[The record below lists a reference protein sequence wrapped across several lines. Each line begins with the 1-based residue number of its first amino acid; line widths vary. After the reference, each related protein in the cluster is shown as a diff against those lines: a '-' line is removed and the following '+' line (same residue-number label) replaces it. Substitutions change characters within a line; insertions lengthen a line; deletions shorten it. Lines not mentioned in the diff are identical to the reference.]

1 MDERTADK
9 IIAAT
14 HWPRAVATIA
24 LGALA
29 LFLVLGAVS
38 ELKSYR
44 FIGSGVA
51 ATNTISVSGEGVSYA
66 VPDTATFSVTIQ
78 ETAATVKPAQDKAT
92 AKSNAVITY
101 LKGAGVAEKDIQTA
115 DYSVNPQ
122 YEWRTQACPAGSYCP
137 GGKQTLTGYQ
147 VSQTL
152 SVKVR
157 DTAKA
162 GDLLAGVGSRGASQV
177 SGLNFEVGDKNAVE
191 ADARDKAIAD
201 AKAKAAVLAKSLGV
215 SLVRIVG
222 FSEGGGGPIYYAKAS
237 GAMAMDAAVAPPSPE
252 IPVGQNKITSD
263 ISLTYEIQ

>member
-1 MDERTADK
+1 M
-9 IIAAT
+9 AAT
-14 HWPRAVATIA
+14 A
-24 LGALA
+24 LGCLA
-29 LFLVLGAVS
+29 VFLLVGVMS

-51 ATNTISVSGEGVSYA
+51 ATNTIQVSGEGVSYA
-66 VPDTATFSVTIQ
+66 VPDIATFTVTIQ

-92 AKSNAVITY
+92 TKSNAIIAY
-101 LKGAGVAEKDIQTA
+101 LKGAGVAEKNIQTA

-122 YEWRTQACPAGSYCP
+122 YQWSQQVCPAGSYCP

-162 GDLLAGVGSRGASQV
+162 GELLSGVGSRGASQV
-177 SGLNFEVGDKNAVE
+177 SGLTFEVGDKDAVQ
-191 ADARDKAIAD
+191 AQARDKAIAD
-201 AKAKAAVLAKSLGV
+201 AKQKAEKLADSLGV
-215 SLVRIVG
+215 KLVRIVG
-222 FSEGGGGPIYYAKAS
+222 FSENGQGPIMYARAAT
-237 GAMAMDAAVAPPSPE
+237 AMSANSAAAPAPQ

>member
-14 HWPRAVATIA
+14 HWPRAMAATA
-24 LGALA
+24 LGTLA
-29 LFLVLGAVS
+29 LFLLIGVMS

-66 VPDTATFSVTIQ
+66 VPDTATFTVSVE
-78 ETAATVKPAQDKAT
+78 ETATTVKAAQYKAT
-92 AKSNAVITY
+92 AKSNAIIAY

-122 YEWRTQACPAGSYCP
+122 YQWSQQVCPAGSSYCP

-152 SVKVR
+152 SVKAR

-162 GDLLAGVGSRGASQV
+162 GDLLAGVGSRGVSQV
-177 SGLNFEVGDKNAVE
+177 SGLNFEVDDKDAVQTQ
-191 ADARDKAIAD
+191 ARDKAIAA
-201 AKAKAAVLAKSLGV
+201 AKAKAEALAKSLGV
-215 SLVRIVG
+215 KLVRIVG
-222 FSEGGGGPIYYAKAS
+222 FSESGGGPIYYAKAAGMMTADS
-237 GAMAMDAAVAPPSPE
+237 AAAPAPE

>member
-1 MDERTADK
+1 MDEGTADK

-14 HWPRAVATIA
+14 HRVRSFA
-24 LGALA
+24 ALA
-29 LFLVLGAVS
+29 LAALAVFLILAALS

-51 ATNTISVSGEGVSYA
+51 ATNTISVTGEGVAYA
-66 VPDTATFSVTIQ
+66 VPDTATFSVSVV
-78 ETAATVKPAQDKAT
+78 ETAPTVKAAQDKAT
-92 AKSNAVITY
+92 AKSNAIIDY
-101 LKGAGVAEKDIQTA
+101 LKGAGVAAKDIQTA

-122 YEWRTQACPAGSYCP
+122 YVWSQQVCPAGSYCP

-177 SGLNFEVGDKNAVE
+177 SGLTFEVADKDAVQQQ
-191 ADARDKAIAD
+191 ARDKAIAQ
-201 AKAKAAVLAKSLGV
+201 AKDKARKLAVSLGV

-222 FSEGGGGPIYYAKAS
+222 FSENGQGPIMYARAA
-237 GAMAMDAAVAPPSPE
+237 GAMSSAEVAAPAPE
-252 IPVGQNKITSD
+252 IPVGQNKITSN